1 MGVTPLTT
9 EMLAV
14 ASMDIFSNPHTSA
27 ACGPRA
33 GEGVIRMEFSTVDV
47 RSCGFVG
54 LGRLVRSIMSASRE
68 RRLQCVVEVGNDV
81 NQAISWL

>member
-27 ACGPRA
+27 AYGPRA

-47 RSCGFVG
+47 RSCGFAG
-54 LGRLVRSIMSASRE
+54 LGRLETRKPITQMRSIDERESGASTAV
-68 RRLQCVVEVGNDV
+68 RR
-81 NQAISWL
+81 

>member
-33 GEGVIRMEFSTVDV
+33 GEGVIRMEFFLLLT
-47 RSCGFVG
+47 
-54 LGRLVRSIMSASRE
+54 L
-68 RRLQCVVEVGNDV
+68 EVAV
-81 NQAISWL
+81 LLA